1 MLTLCNITAC
11 SVLGVDYVTVAETL
25 VVSSGASNGD
35 QVCVGVTIL
44 DDSLSEPSELFLT
57 TLSLSDADGD
67 IPDSERSVEVLIVDG
82 KYVCT

>member
-1 MLTLCNITAC
+1 M
-11 SVLGVDYVTVAETL
+11 DYITVAETL

-35 QVCVGVTIL
+35 QVCVDVTVL
-44 DDSLSEPSELFLT
+44 DDGLSEPSELFLT